1 MSVPALRIP
10 IRADV
15 SQFQNDMKSTSS
27 IAGTAVRTITKGV
40 IDMNAGF
47 LATQGAVGGT
57 ALAFRGVLGVLG
69 PVLLGITAVSQ
80 AFKLMGYATDLAKAK
95 IAEFNDIAA
104 KANASNVSTD
114 FFQRFT
120 KSGAAILSLD
130 QITAALKRF
139 NEASTDKLGGSD
151 VQQRVGTLK
160 EAGNFTG
167 NSGVAALSSSTTT
180 EDKLRAVVAL
190 IDEAMQK
197 GERLAALDIASKA
210 FGAPV
215 AAALQADNGYLD
227 QMLKRAD
234 AMSNAKIISPEDVG
248 RAIELKERMDA
259 AQKTLAEKW
268 KPVQDDLA
276 KLGMNYHE
284 SWVGITESLASAV
297 GYATALYT
305 ALNKVP
311 DWFAK
316 KIGGASVWQSITD
329 ATTTPESR
337 AASEASLGISSDP
350 RDVASVGQNTKLT
363 AALQNHANVTRGMQ
377 QATDIQSAVRGDTSK
392 KPTDA
397 KADVNDSVDRAIN
410 TLQRHTEQTKADTQ
424 AVGLGDAALAKFRAQ
439 AAETAAV
446 QANGGKETAEQAEKF
461 KTLQQAASDAAGAL
475 AKTRV
480 NSDISF
486 GRQTAFLTPEDVAIA
501 KQLAGIYGSDVPKA
515 LASSEAAELRFNNAL
530 KDVSQSIQGP
540 LTTGLTDILDG
551 TKSVSQGFA
560 DMGRIIVRS
569 LEEAM
574 VKMLIVAP
582 LMQTLRSLMG
592 GFGVGGGGGILGGIL
607 GLFGGGSAEAK
618 AFAGG
623 TTPMAKGGAFDRSNA
638 IPFARGGIFDS
649 PTLFKF
655 ANGGSMSNGV
665 MGEAGPEAIMPLSRG
680 PGGKLGV
687 RIDGAGGGGSSPIV
701 VQGGD
706 THITVQGNADEK
718 TLGLMKQELAKRD
731 AEFASNVVATVKRA
745 QQGRHL

>member
-1 MSVPALRIP
+1 
-10 IRADV
+10 
-15 SQFQNDMKSTSS
+15 
-27 IAGTAVRTITKGV
+27 
-40 IDMNAGF
+40 
-47 LATQGAVGGT
+47 
-57 ALAFRGVLGVLG
+57 
-69 PVLLGITAVSQ
+69 
-80 AFKLMGYATDLAKAK
+80 
-95 IAEFNDIAA
+95 
-104 KANASNVSTD
+104 
-114 FFQRFT
+114 
-120 KSGAAILSLD
+120 
-130 QITAALKRF
+130 
-139 NEASTDKLGGSD
+139 
-151 VQQRVGTLK
+151 
-160 EAGNFTG
+160 
-167 NSGVAALSSSTTT
+167 
-180 EDKLRAVVAL
+180 
-190 IDEAMQK
+190 
-197 GERLAALDIASKA
+197 
-210 FGAPV
+210 
-215 AAALQADNGYLD
+215 
-227 QMLKRAD
+227 MLKRAD
-234 AMSNAKIISPEDVG
+234 AMSNAKIISPDDVG

-297 GYATALYT
+297 GYATQLYT

-350 RDVASVGQNTKLT
+350 TDVASVGQNAKLT

-392 KPTDA
+392 KPTDTKTTDA
-397 KADVNDSVDRAIN
+397 NDSVDRAIN

-424 AVGLGDAALAKFRAQ
+424 AIGLGDAALAKFRAE

-461 KTLQQAASDAAGAL
+461 KTLQQNAGDAADAL
-475 AKTRV
+475 AKAKV
-480 NSDISF
+480 AGEISI

-501 KQLAGIYGSDVPKA
+501 KQLAGIYGNDVPKA
-515 LASSEAAELRFNNAL
+515 LASSQAAELRFNNAL

-582 LMQTLRSLMG
+582 LMATLRSLMG
-592 GFGVGGGGGILGGIL
+592 GFGVGGDGGIIGGIL
-607 GLFGGGSAEAK
+607 GLFGGGSSEAK

-623 TTPMAKGGAFDRSNA
+623 MTPMAKGGAFDRNNA
-638 IPFARGGIFDS
+638 IPFARGGVFNS

-655 ANGGSMSNGV
+655 ANGGTMSNGV

-731 AEFASNVVATVKRA
+731 AEFATNVVATVKRA
-745 QQGRHL
+745 QAGRHL

>member
-1 MSVPALRIP
+1 
-10 IRADV
+10 
-15 SQFQNDMKSTSS
+15 MKSTSA

-47 LATQGAVGGT
+47 LATQGAAGGA

-69 PVLLGITAVSQ
+69 PVLLGITAISG
-80 AFKLMGYATDLAKAK
+80 AFKLAGYATDLAKVK
-95 IAEFNDIAA
+95 IAEFNDIAG

-139 NEASTDKLGGSD
+139 NEASTDKLGGSELG
-151 VQQRVGTLK
+151 QRVGELTK
-160 EAGNFTG
+160 AGNFTG
-167 NSGVAALSSSTTT
+167 NSGVAALSSSTTN
-180 EDKLRAVVAL
+180 EDKLRAVVKL

-259 AQKTLAEKW
+259 AQKVLAEKW
-268 KPVQDDLA
+268 KPIQDDLA

-337 AASEASLGISSDP
+337 AAAEAAHGISSDP
-350 RDVASVGQNTKLT
+350 ADIASVGQNAKLT
-363 AALQNHANVTRGMQ
+363 AALQNHANVTHGMQ

-397 KADVNDSVDRAIN
+397 KADVNDAVDRAIN

-446 QANGGKETAEQAEKF
+446 QANGGKETAEQAAKF
-461 KTLQQAASDAAGAL
+461 KTLQQNASDAADAL
-475 AKTRV
+475 AKARV
-480 NSDISF
+480 AGEISV
-486 GRQTAFLTPEDVAIA
+486 GRQTAFLTADDVAIA
-501 KQLAGIYGSDVPKA
+501 KQLVGIYGNDIPKA
-515 LASSEAAELRFNNAL
+515 LASSEAAELRFNGQL
-530 KDVSQSIQGP
+530 KAMSDLGQDVN
-540 LTTGLTDILDG
+540 
-551 TKSVSQGFA
+551 
-560 DMGRIIVRS
+560 RS
-569 LEEAM
+569 LFVDFETGMRNGKTASEAFFGALQNGLGKIADKLASM
-574 VKMLIVAP
+574 AADNLWKAAF
-582 LMQTLRSLMG
+582 G
-592 GFGVGGGGGILGGIL
+592 GSGGGIGS
-607 GLFGGGSAEAK
+607 LFGFGGSAGGTAGTMNVGGQSYV
-618 AFAGG
+618 AFGAHSGMGPGDAPTFTRAVPASTFHGAPRFHSGIGPGEQAAIIRKDESVLTPGQMKQLGPAGG
-623 TTPMAKGGAFDRSNA
+623 SAVHVNYAPVYQLTGTAEEIQKIKQAAADDRA
-638 IPFARGGIFDS
+638 
-649 PTLFKF
+649 
-655 ANGGSMSNGV
+655 
-665 MGEAGPEAIMPLSRG
+665 
-680 PGGKLGV
+680 
-687 RIDGAGGGGSSPIV
+687 
-701 VQGGD
+701 Q
-706 THITVQGNADEK
+706 
-718 TLGLMKQELAKRD
+718 
-731 AEFASNVVATVKRA
+731 FASNVVATIKRA
-745 QQGRHL
+745 QAGRHL